1 MRMLTDG
8 LLLAGWI
15 GWGLPF
21 FLIKRRGRTP
31 QKLDRRARWGIA
43 VQGVAFA
50 LVWQA
55 KWRIAPD
62 ASRAVVASASFAL
75 AITLSWGATRALGR
89 QWRFDAGVNADHELV
104 RAGAY
109 RVVRHPIYL
118 SMLCLI
124 MATGLLLVPAWLI
137 VAAVGLHIAGTEI
150 RVRIEDRLL
159 AERFGVQ
166 FQKYQRNVPAYIPF
180 IR

>member
-1 MRMLTDG
+1 MHVLTYG

-15 GWGLPF
+15 GWMLPF
-21 FLIKRRGRTP
+21 FLIKRSGRTP
-31 QKLDRRARWGIA
+31 QTLDRRARWGIA

-50 LVWQA
+50 LVWQGR
-55 KWRIAPD
+55 WRIPPEGARV
-62 ASRAVVASASFAL
+62 ALASAFFAL
-75 AITLSWGATRALGR
+75 AITLSWAATRTLGR

-118 SMLCLI
+118 SMLCLVI
-124 MATGLLLVPAWLI
+124 ATGLLSVPVWLI
-137 VAAVGLHIAGTEI
+137 VAAIAFHIAGTEI

-159 AERFGVQ
+159 AERFGGQ
-166 FQKYQRNVPAYIPF
+166 FREYQRNVPAYIPF
-180 IR
+180 VR